1 MARLGRFFPC
11 MSICLVIFVAEQY
24 ISAHARKTKT
34 TGSEHFSA
42 GDETYRQD
50 FAAIWNSG
58 FCCDMESAT
67 GNSSKSLKLRLSM
80 LPPQISDSVVDQQ
93 TFLEL
98 R

>member
-1 MARLGRFFPC
+1 
-11 MSICLVIFVAEQY
+11 
-24 ISAHARKTKT
+24 
-34 TGSEHFSA
+34 
-42 GDETYRQD
+42 
-50 FAAIWNSG
+50 
-58 FCCDMESAT
+58 MESAT

>member
-1 MARLGRFFPC
+1 MSFLTCLPSFTCGIIALRMARLGRFFPC

-24 ISAHARKTKT
+24 IGAHARKTKT

-50 FAAIWNSG
+50 FAAIWN
-58 FCCDMESAT
+58 
-67 GNSSKSLKLRLSM
+67 RLPGIRRS
-80 LPPQISDSVVDQQ
+80 
-93 TFLEL
+93 